1 MGNIPIKTKDLL
13 SKIMIPSIILSAG
26 YGKRLKPLTN
36 NVPKCLVKIN
46 NIPILDFWINKLI
59 KSNYGPF

>member
-1 MGNIPIKTKDLL
+1 
-13 SKIMIPSIILSAG
+13 MIPSIILSAG

-46 NIPILDFWINKLI
+46 NIPILDFLDK
-59 KSNYGPF
+59 